1 MDLNQL
7 RIDITHQY
15 AQEHAALGLKGARA
29 KLVEAQEW
37 QLAPVLQAGGALVF
51 PHAGVAECAKQIAAC
66 INACIDSGADT
77 VLVLNHDGLGQAEA
91 PLRHKLVVSFLR
103 TLIELGHVP
112 KAVVFYAG
120 GVKLVAQGTPCQK
133 ELARCALDCLPHLP

>member
-37 QLAPVLQAGGALVF
+37 QLAPVLQKGGALVF
-51 PHAGVAECAKQIAAC
+51 PHAGVAE
-66 INACIDSGADT
+66 
-77 VLVLNHDGLGQAEA
+77 
-91 PLRHKLVVSFLR
+91 
-103 TLIELGHVP
+103 
-112 KAVVFYAG
+112 
-120 GVKLVAQGTPCQK
+120 
-133 ELARCALDCLPHLP
+133 